1 MAGVAPGEVLF
12 ISASVGGSARS
23 AEPTLP
29 GIAYSLDP
37 AILPLGY
44 ASPFRYG
51 PGDDVASARLLW
63 LRLPQDRTI
72 SQNAAKAR

>member
-51 PGDDVASARLLW
+51 PGDDAASARLLW